1 MKRRK
6 ALRQTLCLFISTVLL
21 TGSLLPRTLGQGPQR
36 QAVIISFGQPNIW
49 SLEQAHYLLARMR
62 SQGLGLQSKP
72 FQSNDLDPND
82 VNGIRLEM
90 LKQLLGVGVGFSQAA
105 GFQNQQATRELSFNQ
120 DRRHQLLAVR
130 DQRQT
135 DLSSVS
141 DQLATLNIEKAR
153 LTADPA
159 ATDAAK
165 ALKDAE
171 IAQQTAR
178 QTRLTSEVTALNS
191 EINAIPAT
199 ATALATPSPPAATAS
214 PLPAG
219 ILDGLLAGND
229 GLKTELG
236 TIPKL
241 NASTKLDNYLN
252 LQYEIIAKQL
262 TLLRDEAGPGQRLV
276 FLELPQ
282 SFYTVPD
289 KANRKMA
296 QVWWHVDKYYERT
309 NTAKERPEVPPDC
322 PNYDD
327 EKHRLEPKIDDDQ
340 KENTRKPNPG
350 AWEKRLQCNPY
361 GSQRPRDERDIVA
374 SIQGPK
380 YVVTKETTT
389 DERARAQ
396 TDWLEYD
403 AKDAVRT
410 VDLIPRQSA
419 LNVNEIQDKQKN
431 FNLMGL
437 FTWLSGIGISLD
449 FQRERRLYE
458 QFIQQD
464 VYASAFG
471 KGRRDFGWTFGPR
484 PGTERIAPG
493 LQNTYAV
500 IAVPDKAEAVKLTA
514 SGCYFPR
521 TAYAPNN
528 FDDTSEFGDTS
539 ASHSSSLQCTDK
551 RQAEFTLVVPS
562 TTENNFWVTGVQ
574 YRRVR
579 PGEQATVYIHGD
591 YFSPQIGVLVN
602 GVALRHSVGLAQPE
616 LAVAAPQNG
625 FAPTPVGD
633 FEFVNSKLIVLSF
646 TMPAGADAR
655 PYKGT
660 PTIALVTPGRARIIN
675 DLRLVVNDS
684 YKCTTKDIG
693 FRNCP
698 CPADPTGK
706 SCTVDT
712 AVHYKKIAEDKN
724 VPDARSIWVRLDD
737 QPLMFSEDTPAQ
749 SLSVGELKVFPPGP
763 RATTFRAQLT
773 GSKFDAGD
781 EVRINGA
788 PYRPACMDKYDHVVN
803 CGSREVV
810 VMSKDWCVINGAVTA
825 CPNLIAP
832 GLFEIELPATDDPTL
847 DVTVV
852 HKGKTPDENA
862 FSSKTFPNPFALR
875 VYDRVRVL
883 DYLPE
888 RDPHPLLKVRLRG
901 NGFTP
906 RLTVGVPGANV
917 IGRSSSPTTMVLDLE
932 LVSDSKSF
940 VITLTDPQTGV
951 SIPVVVNLPP
961 EPKKA
966 SGGKDEGAED
976 GEEQG
981 SEDATRQAAEDATQN
996 SSGGKKKR
1004 PKPRRRTASARR

>member
-1 MKRRK
+1 
-6 ALRQTLCLFISTVLL
+6 L
-21 TGSLLPRTLGQGPQR
+21 TGALFPLAQASQQPQR
-36 QAVIISFGQPNIW
+36 QPVIISFGQPNIW

-72 FQSNDLDPND
+72 FAAGDLDPND

-105 GFQNQQATRELSFNQ
+105 GFQNQQATSELSFNQ

-135 DLSSVS
+135 GLSNVG
-141 DQLATLNIEKAR
+141 DQLAALNIEKAR
-153 LTADPA
+153 LAADPT

-165 ALKDAE
+165 AVKDAE

-191 EINAIPAT
+191 EINSIPAT
-199 ATALATPSPPAATAS
+199 ATTLATPTPPAATAS
-214 PLPAG
+214 PLPDSV
-219 ILDGLLAGND
+219 LNTLLTGND
-229 GLKTELG
+229 GIKNELG

-296 QVWWHVDKYYERT
+296 QVWWHVDSYYERAT
-309 NTAKERPEVPPDC
+309 KLEDKPEIPTDC
-322 PNYDD
+322 PNYEGDD
-327 EKHRLEPKIDDDQ
+327 NKGNAEKYEDQ
-340 KENTRKPNPG
+340 KGNTRAPSPG
-350 AWEKRLQCNPY
+350 AWERRLQCNPY

-374 SIQGPK
+374 SVARSRVFVYPTMGEAEK
-380 YVVTKETTT
+380 TTFAA
-389 DERARAQ
+389 DKKA
-396 TDWLEYD
+396 DWLEYD
-403 AKDAVRT
+403 AADSVRT

-431 FNLMGL
+431 FNIMGL
-437 FTWLSGIGISLD
+437 FTWLSGIGVSLD

-471 KGRRDFGWTFGPR
+471 KGKRDFGWTFGPR

-500 IAVPDKAEAVKLTA
+500 IALPDKAEAIKLTA
-514 SGCYFPR
+514 TGCYFPR
-521 TAYAPNN
+521 AAYAPNN
-528 FDDTSEFGDTS
+528 FDDTSESGNTS
-539 ASHSSSLQCTDK
+539 ASQSSSLQCTDK

-562 TTENNFWVTGVQ
+562 TTENNFWVTGLQ

-579 PGEQATVYIHGD
+579 PGEQATVYVHGD

-616 LAVAAPQNG
+616 LSVPAPQNG

-633 FEFVNSKLIVLSF
+633 FEFVNSKLLVLSF
-646 TMPAGADAR
+646 IIPAGADNK

-684 YKCTTKDIG
+684 YKCMVKDIG

-706 SCTVDT
+706 SCTADT
-712 AVHYKKIAEDKN
+712 AVRYKKISEDKY
-724 VPDARSIWVRLDD
+724 VPDERSIWVKLDD
-737 QPLMFSEDTPAQ
+737 QPPMFSEDTPAQ
-749 SLSVGELKVFPPGP
+749 SLNVGELKVFPPGP
-763 RATTFRAQLT
+763 GATTFRAQLT
-773 GSKFDAGD
+773 GSKFAADD
-781 EVRINGA
+781 EVRVNGV
-788 PYRPACMDKYDHVVN
+788 PYRPACTDRYNNVVN
-803 CGSREVV
+803 CGSKEAV
-810 VMSKDWCVINGAVTA
+810 VMSKEWCVINGAVTA

-832 GLFEIELPATDDPTL
+832 GLFEIELPATRDPTL

-852 HKGKTPDENA
+852 HRGKTLEEST

-875 VYDRVRVL
+875 VYDRVKVL
-883 DYLPE
+883 DYQPKH
-888 RDPHPLLKVRLRG
+888 DPHPLLKVRLRG
-901 NGFTP
+901 YGFTP

-917 IGRSSSPTTMVLDLE
+917 LKRESSPTTMVLDLE

-940 VITLTDPQTGV
+940 VITLTDPQTNV
-951 SIPVVVNLPP
+951 SIPVVVNLPETKEEGSEEEP
-961 EPKKA
+961 EQ
-966 SGGKDEGAED
+966 GTED
-976 GEEQG
+976 GGQQEAEESTQQG
-981 SEDATRQAAEDATQN
+981 SGNGTQQ
-996 SSGGKKKR
+996 SSGGKKK
-1004 PKPRRRTASARR
+1004 PRRRAASAKR